1 MTGRRVEARVA
12 TTEAA
17 QEMLALSTLNSTEER
32 SACKQIASPRS
43 GPGEDPRVQ
52 EVVTGAKIG
61 ESEAGRSRERE
72 DREILHG
79 RLSLPGLHTAGGK
92 RTGWVVNCARS
103 VLPEALCAFTL
114 AKERVNKPRLFFPLP
129 ARATTS
135 PTVVPLCPRFRSAM
149 WIERRE
155 VLMST
160 TVPDKQASS
169 WEFEEFMGRGVAVAT
184 LELRSVPWG
193 SPISPC
199 GFWRVDQK
207 LRISF
212 SLGSAKA
219 AVSPRCRWNI
229 VGSPGP
235 RAFRGHCTVRASQ
248 PWDERGIGAKPES
261 TGAALALPEG
271 RRLRDKESMVTP
283 RVKSWEVH
291 V

>member
-1 MTGRRVEARVA
+1 MTGRRAEERVPR
-12 TTEAA
+12 TEAA
-17 QEMLALSTLNSTEER
+17 QAILGLSTLNSTEER

-72 DREILHG
+72 ERVMLHG

-92 RTGWVVNCARS
+92 STGWVVNCARS

-114 AKERVNKPRLFFPLP
+114 VNERVNKPRLFFPLP

-135 PTVVPLCPRFRSAM
+135 PTVVPLCPRFLSAR

-169 WEFEEFMGRGVAVAT
+169 WEFEEFIGRGVAVAA

-199 GFWRVDQK
+199 VSLPFWRADQK
-207 LRISF
+207 LRMSF

-235 RAFRGHCTVRASQ
+235 TAFRGHCTVRASQ

-261 TGAALALPEG
+261 TGAGLAL
-271 RRLRDKESMVTP
+271 
-283 RVKSWEVH
+283 
-291 V
+291 